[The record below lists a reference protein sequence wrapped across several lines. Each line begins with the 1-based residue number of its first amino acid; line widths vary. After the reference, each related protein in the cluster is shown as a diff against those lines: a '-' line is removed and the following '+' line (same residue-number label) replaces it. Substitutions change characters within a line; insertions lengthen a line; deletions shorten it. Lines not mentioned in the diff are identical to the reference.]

1 MKKVIGILFIFLFC
15 AAGIKA
21 QGFHAGFKAGTNLQ
35 KIDGVP
41 FKDKFTFGYQA
52 GVFAL
57 VGISSKIGIQPE
69 VIFSSANADT
79 ASQFSTVYGFKQV
92 DKVKLNYLDIPVL
105 LNIKAAPFL
114 TIQAGP
120 QFSVLLDKNKSLLK
134 NGETAFK
141 EGNFAAVAGLQFKFS
156 KIIIYG
162 RYVAGLNNI
171 NQINKIN
178 EWKNRNI
185 QIGIG
190 FNIF

>member
-1 MKKVIGILFIFLFC
+1 MH
-15 AAGIKA
+15 A
-21 QGFHAGFKAGTNLQ
+21 QSFHVGVKGGANLQ
-35 KIDGVP
+35 KIDGIP
-41 FKDKFTFGYQA
+41 FRDKFTFGYQA
-52 GVFAL
+52 GAYGRI
-57 VGISSKIGIQPE
+57 GITSKISIQPE
-69 VIFSSANADT
+69 VLFSSVKVDT
-79 ASQFSTVYGFKQV
+79 ATQFSTIYGFKQT

-105 LNIKAAPFL
+105 LNIKVAPFL

-141 EGNFAAVAGLQFKFS
+141 EGSVAAVAGLQLKFS

-162 RYVAGLNNI
+162 RYVIGLNNI
-171 NQINKIN
+171 NTVNN
-178 EWKNRNI
+178 TNDWKNRNI